1 MKQRENKRKRQ
12 TLRETEMERNQDKE
26 RVTLR
31 KNERDRKR
39 LVVKERGY
47 YNVFISLCCDNF
59 LMKII
64 IS

>member
-39 LVVKERGY
+39 LVVKERGH
-47 YNVFISLCCDNF
+47 YNGFISLCCDNF

>member
-1 MKQRENKRKRQ
+1 MKQRANKRKRQ

-39 LVVKERGY
+39 LVIKERGHY
-47 YNVFISLCCDNF
+47 YGLISLCCDNF

>member
-31 KNERDRKR
+31 MREIERDWSSKR
-39 LVVKERGY
+39 GDTIMVLYLYAV
-47 YNVFISLCCDNF
+47 
-59 LMKII
+59 I